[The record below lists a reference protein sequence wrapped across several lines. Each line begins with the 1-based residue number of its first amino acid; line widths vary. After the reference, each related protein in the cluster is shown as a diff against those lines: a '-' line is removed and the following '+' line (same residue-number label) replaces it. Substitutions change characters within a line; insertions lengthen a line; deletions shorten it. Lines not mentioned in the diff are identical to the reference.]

1 MKILNEILNIGLLQ
15 VLIYI
20 TLILVFS
27 TMSIVI
33 MKFSTSL
40 EISKNVLQSLDNEIN
55 NLSKILGL

>member
-15 VLIYI
+15 ALIYV

-27 TMSIVI
+27 TMGIMI
-33 MKFSTSL
+33 MKFSTLL
-40 EISKNVLQSLDNEIN
+40 EISEKVLQSLDNEIN